1 VKLEPLSLT
10 AINNITGSGVPTRY
24 MVFIFRRLKIN
35 YDTYEFILDSGTVA
49 KSNCL
54 MRNHQS
60 MLKEIKYENGI
71 KGDNKYAPAILNS
84 SDLSIG
90 IHCNCSQTR
99 DTIPLISPVKNLC
112 TDVS

>member
-1 VKLEPLSLT
+1 
-10 AINNITGSGVPTRY
+10 
-24 MVFIFRRLKIN
+24 
-35 YDTYEFILDSGTVA
+35 
-49 KSNCL
+49 
-54 MRNHQS
+54 

-84 SDLSIG
+84 SDLSVG

-99 DTIPLISPVKNLC
+99 VTILLISPVKNLC